1 MCKLGSALAC
11 TKITNYIHDF
21 WFTSHNAKRATLRDC
36 SFAEREGFEPPVPLS
51 TPVFKTGVFDHSTI
65 SPSVLEN
72 WLWSESG
79 CKGNAFFRH
88 YQIFPLLFFDI
99 AEYLFCR
106 EFKHA
111 AGVVFFQ
118 RDVEAGLHQKLAA
131 DDFAVKIA
139 GLIVYLHVDF
149 PDAIVL

>member
-1 MCKLGSALAC
+1 MKKGEQRSP
-11 TKITNYIHDF
+11 
-21 WFTSHNAKRATLRDC
+21 
-36 SFAEREGFEPPVPLS
+36 FAEREGFEPPVPLS

-88 YQIFPLLFFDI
+88 YQIFPLLFYDI
-99 AEYLFCR
+99 AQYLFCR

-118 RDVEAGLHQKLAA
+118 RDVEAGLHQEFAA
-131 DDFAVKIA
+131 DDFAVKMA
-139 GLIVYLHVDF
+139 GLVVYLHVDF
-149 PDAIVL
+149 LDAIVL

>member
-1 MCKLGSALAC
+1 M
-11 TKITNYIHDF
+11 
-21 WFTSHNAKRATLRDC
+21 
-36 SFAEREGFEPPVPLS
+36 PLS

-65 SPSVLEN
+65 SPSVLKN

-88 YQIFPLLFFDI
+88 YQIFPLLFFDM
-99 AEYLFCR
+99 AEYLFSR

-118 RDVEAGLHQKLAA
+118 RDVEPGFHQEFAA
-131 DDFAVKIA
+131 DYLAVKIA

-149 PDAIVL
+149 LDSVVL